1 MAQRTKVSGC
11 ISLEFSIVSDGNYTC
26 KLNILQSFKKG
37 LTVQKTGNLCPSVLI
52 SGLQKF
58 LATD

>member
-37 LTVQKTGNLCPSVLI
+37 LTVQKTYVFSYQIRYQEP
-52 SGLQKF
+52 
-58 LATD
+58 